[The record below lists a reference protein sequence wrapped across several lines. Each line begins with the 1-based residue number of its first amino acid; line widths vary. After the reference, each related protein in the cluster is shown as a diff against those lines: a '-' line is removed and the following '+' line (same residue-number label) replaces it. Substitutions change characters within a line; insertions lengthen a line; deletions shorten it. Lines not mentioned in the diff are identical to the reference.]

1 MIQTSG
7 NRELDSVEMF
17 SKYSVL
23 PQNPWLLNATGYCIT
38 QNFLKI
44 DIHQINLVKDNILFG
59 RPHKEKRFNKTIEG
73 CDLKQDLEMLPDGL
87 LTEVGER

>member
-23 PQNPWLLNATGYCIT
+23 PQNPWLLNATGYC
-38 QNFLKI
+38 NKKFLKNRYSPS
-44 DIHQINLVKDNILFG
+44 NLVKDNILFG
-59 RPHKEKRFNKTIEG
+59 RPYKEKRFNKTIEG

>member
-7 NRELDSVEMF
+7 NRELDSVEKF

-23 PQNPWLLNATGYCIT
+23 PQNPWLLNATGYCNT
-38 QNFLKI
+38 KFWKI
-44 DIHQINLVKDNILFG
+44 DIHQSILVKDNILFG
-59 RPHKEKRFNKTIEG
+59 RPYKEKRFNKTIEG